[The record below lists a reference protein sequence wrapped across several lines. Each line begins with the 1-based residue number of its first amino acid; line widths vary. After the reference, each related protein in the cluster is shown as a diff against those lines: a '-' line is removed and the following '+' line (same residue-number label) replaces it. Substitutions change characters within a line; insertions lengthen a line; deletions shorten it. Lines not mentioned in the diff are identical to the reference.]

1 MEPLMAAPTGT
12 AIEPAAKQANG
23 VGWLLTMATELGLVA
38 EMMGSARPG
47 VWAVRVVE
55 RGIAELV
62 DVVAKGYV
70 PFSKHISRVV
80 LVARNEDVIG
90 GRGRSRVCLKGVQQY
105 E

>member
-1 MEPLMAAPTGT
+1 MAAPTGI

-23 VGWLLTMATELGLVA
+23 VGWLLTMATELGLLA

-70 PFSKHISRVV
+70 PFSKHISRVG
-80 LVARNEDVIG
+80 LATRNRDVIG
-90 GRGRSRVCLKGVQQY
+90 GWGPSCVCV
-105 E
+105 